1 MHKVVKDRRMAESK
15 KAFNTVSAVMLGI
28 GSMVGA
34 GIFIVIGQAG
44 AIAGNLVWLSFVI
57 GGIAALLSGYS
68 LAKLALRYPSRGGIV
83 EYLVQCFG
91 EGIFSG
97 SAGVLFYLSQLV
109 AIAAVAK
116 SFGAYAATFM
126 HTPDGWQNI
135 FAVGIVA
142 LFILINLIGTSV
154 VAESENIIVAIKV
167 SALVFFTVA
176 ALFFIKPEL
185 LSVKEMPPLIDMLFA
200 VGLTFFAYQGFSVIT
215 NTIED
220 MENPAH
226 TMMRAM
232 IIAILL
238 VGTLYILTSI
248 AVLGNLPL
256 EKVIETKDYALA
268 EAAKPIFGEW
278 GFKIMAA
285 TALLA
290 TASAINAT
298 LYAATEI
305 SYTMAKE
312 GELPE
317 VYTYNVY
324 NSFEGLIIS
333 GLLILPMI
341 LFLNLSEV
349 TTIAAVVVLIIQGI
363 THVGH
368 LFKIKKTGANF
379 WLVLGAVFGMFSIAA
394 LTLYYTSKD
403 MPLISYYII
412 GAFAIAFTIEITL
425 RLVTK
430 RVISKQVTPL
440 SYLEQEAKQILKN
453 LTKKDLL

>member
-1 MHKVVKDRRMAESK
+1 MAESK
-15 KAFNTVSAVMLGI
+15 KAFNTTSAVMLGI

-44 AIAGNLVWLSFVI
+44 AIAGNLVWLSFAI

-83 EYLVQCFG
+83 EYLVQTFG

-126 HTPDGWQNI
+126 HTAGNWQNI
-135 FAVGIVA
+135 YAIGVVA
-142 LFILINLIGTSV
+142 LFILINLVGASV
-154 VAESENIIVAIKV
+154 VAKSENIIVAIKV
-167 SALVFFTVA
+167 AVLVFFTVI
-176 ALFFIKPEL
+176 ALFFIKPEF
-185 LSVKEMPPLIDMLFA
+185 LSVKAMPPIKDMLFA
-200 VGLTFFAYQGFSVIT
+200 VGRTFFAYQGFSVIT

-220 MENPAH
+220 MENPTH

-256 EKVIETKDYALA
+256 DKVIATKDYALA

-305 SYTMAKE
+305 GYTMAKE
-312 GELPE
+312 GDLPK

-324 NSFEGLIIS
+324 NSFEGLVIS

-349 TTIAAVVVLIIQGI
+349 TTIAALVVLIIQGV
-363 THVGH
+363 THIGH
-368 LFKIKKTGANF
+368 LFKIKETRANR
-379 WLVLGAVFGMFSIAA
+379 WMVLGAVGGMFSTAI

-403 MPLISYYII
+403 MPLIGYYII
-412 GAFAIAFTIEITL
+412 GAFALAFAIEVIL

-430 RVISKQVTPL
+430 RVINKQVTPL
-440 SYLEQEAKQILKN
+440 SYLEQEAKQIFKN
-453 LTKKDLL
+453 LTKKDQL